1 MTQPKAAIKEE
12 RSDTGE
18 VFSVFEQQDPEF
30 STGRR
35 CASPPGKHPA
45 RKAIRFPLSL
55 RQRSPLYERRIVE
68 VIQVPDPLCF
78 HDGSG
83 LNSKGNSGSGHR
95 YSLQVLRRQFLVN
108 GKSQYVIS
116 EVVGPLPLSGGYD
129 RVSRRPKY
137 TCRDTHWTK

>member
-1 MTQPKAAIKEE
+1 MAQPKATIQEE
-12 RSDTGE
+12 RPDTGQ
-18 VFSVFEQQDPEF
+18 VFSVSEQQDPEF

-35 CASPPGKHPA
+35 RISPPGEHPVWQA
-45 RKAIRFPLSL
+45 VGSPPTH
-55 RQRSPLYERRIVE
+55 RQRMPLYEGRIVE

-83 LNSKGNSGSGHR
+83 LSSKGNSGSGHR
-95 YSLQVLRRQFLVN
+95 DSLQVLGRQFLVN
-108 GKSQYVIS
+108 GKSQYVIP

-137 TCRDTHWTK
+137 TCRDTHWTE